1 MKDDVDSS
9 SDEEDV
15 EKEKEMIQQTKREKM
30 AANNKLKKDLE
41 EERKELGKVLM
52 SNRQRKLY
60 QQAQEEAKGKKSSVK
75 KLKAKRDK
83 LKH

>member
-60 QQAQEEAKGKKSSVK
+60 QQA
-75 KLKAKRDK
+75 
-83 LKH
+83 